1 MAPKTKTKE
10 KTQVKLIVSAPYM
23 DKYWELDRQI
33 KELEAQK
40 EELRESVLA
49 HLRKES
55 HPLYSFSIS
64 KKSTKIDPF
73 KIYEWIKGAQ
83 LVNEKGEPLTAE
95 KLESLATHSLAP
107 EALDLLYLDK
117 YINEEDIPEDCYI
130 VSGGKETIR
139 PKAKKD

>member
-10 KTQVKLIVSAPYM
+10 KTKVKLVVSAPYM

-55 HPLYSFSIS
+55 HPLYSFSVS
-64 KKSTKIDPF
+64 KTSCKIDPF
-73 KIYEWIKGAQ
+73 KIYDWVKGTGA
-83 LVNEKGEPLTAE
+83 VPPE

-117 YINEEDIPEDCYI
+117 YINEEDIPQDCYT
-130 VSGGKETIR
+130 VSGGKESIR
-139 PKAKKD
+139 PKSKKD

>member
-10 KTQVKLIVSAPYM
+10 KTRVKLVVSAPYM

-40 EELRESVLA
+40 EELRESVLQ

-55 HPLYSFSIS
+55 HPLYSFSVS
-64 KKSTKIDPF
+64 KSSVKIDPF
-73 KIYEWIKGAQ
+73 KIYDWLKDSGKVEDWR
-83 LVNEKGEPLTAE
+83 
-95 KLESLATHSLAP
+95 LESLATHSLNS
-107 EALDLLYLDK
+107 EALDLLYLDG
-117 YINEEDIPEDCYI
+117 YYNEEDVPQDCYT
-130 VSGGKETIR
+130 VSGGKETVR

>member
-10 KTQVKLIVSAPYM
+10 KTQVKLVVSAPYM

-33 KELEAQK
+33 KELETQK

-64 KKSTKIDPF
+64 KSSVKIDPF
-73 KIYEWIKGAQ
+73 KIYDWLKDSGKVEDW
-83 LVNEKGEPLTAE
+83 L
-95 KLESLATHSLAP
+95 LESLATHSLSS
-107 EALDLLYLDK
+107 EALDLLYLDG
-117 YINEEDIPEDCYI
+117 YYNEEDVPQDCYT
-130 VSGGKETIR
+130 VSGGKESVR
-139 PKAKKD
+139 PKSKKD

>member
-10 KTQVKLIVSAPYM
+10 KTKVKLIVSAPYM

-33 KELEAQK
+33 KELETQK
-40 EELRESVLA
+40 DELRESVLA
-49 HLRKES
+49 YLRKES

-73 KIYEWIKGAQ
+73 KIYEWIKRSGK
-83 LVNEKGEPLTAE
+83 VPPER
-95 KLESLATHSLAP
+95 LEALATHSLSP

-117 YINEEDIPEDCYI
+117 YIDEEDIPKDCYT
-130 VSGGKETIR
+130 VSGGNEIVR

>member
-10 KTQVKLIVSAPYM
+10 KTKVKLVVSAPYM

-33 KELEAQK
+33 KELESQK

-55 HPLYSFSIS
+55 HPLYSFSVS
-64 KKSTKIDPF
+64 KSSCKIDPF
-73 KIYEWIKGAQ
+73 KIYDWVKGAN
-83 LVNEKGEPLTAE
+83 LSNEKGPLTPE

-117 YINEEDIPEDCYI
+117 YISEEDIPQDCYT
-130 VSGGKETIR
+130 VSGGKESIR
-139 PKAKKD
+139 PKSKKD

>member
-1 MAPKTKTKE
+1 MATKTKTKE

-64 KKSTKIDPF
+64 KKSTKIDAF
-73 KIYEWIKGAQ
+73 KIYEWLKDSGK
-83 LVNEKGEPLTAE
+83 VPPE